1 MDIDTHLYPTEKNT
15 NMREILIMIPLLIVV
30 GGLGVTLGVY
40 ISSQIKCSIRKNI
53 LNKNIKKYERTED
66 SK

>member
-1 MDIDTHLYPTEKNT
+1 MEKA
-15 NMREILIMIPLLIVV
+15 IIMIPVLIVV
-30 GGLGVTLGVY
+30 GGLGVTIGMY

-53 LNKNIKKYERTED
+53 FNNNVKNHGRTKN